1 MALHFTKLSTNDDIF
16 DKTSATKPLSKTKL
30 PEKES
35 DPKTMCQLIK
45 DELLLD
51 GNSRQNLA
59 TFCQTFVDE
68 EIHQLMDDCIDKNMI
83 DKDEYP
89 QTAEIEARCVN
100 IIAGMWNA
108 NPNDAIGTSTTG
120 SS

>member
-1 MALHFTKLSTNDDIF
+1 MGEEMALHFTKLSTNDDIF

-51 GNSRQNLA
+51 GIWQH
-59 TFCQTFVDE
+59 FVRLLLTKKF
-68 EIHQLMDDCIDKNMI
+68 ISLWTIVLIKI
-83 DKDEYP
+83 
-89 QTAEIEARCVN
+89 
-100 IIAGMWNA
+100 
-108 NPNDAIGTSTTG
+108 
-120 SS
+120 